1 MGSQGPG
8 GWPLVQAPYT
18 VLLLPLE
25 TSRQDPGARSFFL
38 WLQRMQALER
48 EQDALWQGLELL
60 EHSQAWYQ
68 GRLREAQQQQ
78 LHVGALEFSNR
89 FTLRAPWP
97 PVSPDSESEHLL
109 AESASGEGD
118 VKAAERRH
126 SANRG
131 DGSARLPPWTEGP
144 YPCLK
149 VPVVPSVMLM
159 RLREPLASLF

>member
-1 MGSQGPG
+1 M
-8 GWPLVQAPYT
+8 
-18 VLLLPLE
+18 
-25 TSRQDPGARSFFL
+25 SRLSL
-38 WLQRMQALER
+38 
-48 EQDALWQGLELL
+48 
-60 EHSQAWYQ
+60 S
-68 GRLREAQQQQ
+68 
-78 LHVGALEFSNR
+78 S
-89 FTLRAPWP
+89 
-97 PVSPDSESEHLL
+97 SP
-109 AESASGEGD
+109 GD